1 MDARLKQ
8 TWMSALTP
16 AMGIDEAEACFRTY
30 TIWLSDRNLTLQAED
45 MKSVTERLAAFEPI
59 QYILGEAWFYG
70 MAFKVN
76 RHTLIPRPETEEL
89 CEIIIKNTPDEN
101 LNILDVGT
109 GSGCIPI
116 TLLKHKVNWKATAL
130 DIDDEALDIATENA
144 KAQGV
149 SDRVTFEVTD
159 FIQDVTSSKKWDLIV
174 SNPPYITPAEKS
186 GLHARVL
193 NFEPHLALFTPDP
206 EGLEPYRQILKIAEF
221 HLNKN
226 GILALELHSQTAAAV
241 FKLIQDSRIF
251 TSTELMHDLS
261 GNIRFL
267 FAHKI

>member
-8 TWMSALTP
+8 TWMSAVTP
-16 AMGIDEAEACFRTY
+16 ALGIDEAEACFRAY
-30 TIWLSDRNLTLQAED
+30 TMWLSDRNLTLQAED

-70 MAFKVN
+70 TAFKVN

-130 DIDDEALDIATENA
+130 DIDDEALGIATENA

-174 SNPPYITPAEKS
+174 SNPPYVDAAEKTEM
-186 GLHARVL
+186 LRNVL
-193 NFEPHLALFTPDP
+193 DWEPHTALFP
-206 EGLEPYRQILKIAEF
+206 EGSNPLIFYIKLAELLKNQNVGCRLWAEI
-221 HLNKN
+221 NPIYAEKT
-226 GILALELHSQTAAAV
+226 LELFSAFSKKELIKDLTG
-241 FKLIQDSRIF
+241 KL
-251 TSTELMHDLS
+251 
-261 GNIRFL
+261 RFL
-267 FAHKI
+267 YALK

>member
-16 AMGIDEAEACFRTY
+16 ALGIDEAEACFRTY
-30 TIWLSDRNLTLQAED
+30 TIWLRDRNLTLQAED

-174 SNPPYITPAEKS
+174 SNPPYVDAAEKTEM
-186 GLHARVL
+186 LRNVL
-193 NFEPHLALFTPDP
+193 DWEPHTALFPKGSNP
-206 EGLEPYRQILKIAEF
+206 LIFYIKLAELLKHQNIGCTLWAEI
-221 HLNKN
+221 NPKY
-226 GILALELHSQTAAAV
+226 AEKTLELFSAFSKKELIKDLTG
-241 FKLIQDSRIF
+241 KL
-251 TSTELMHDLS
+251 
-261 GNIRFL
+261 RFL
-267 FAHKI
+267 YALK